1 MQKINL
7 KKTTK
12 EQMLNMLETAWQAN
26 AGANEE
32 IAALSKRIEE
42 QNDAL
47 AKCVAEKN
55 ELRDQA
61 RDATGNAEYWH
72 GRFNNAFN
80 VTEVQ
85 RQRIKKDADELR
97 RERVNVET
105 MTNQKNAAI
114 AESKDLRMK
123 LADTEAALGRVNAEI
138 TYSVTEKNELNAKI
152 KQLDGERHYYK
163 SRSDELDH
171 YKNLLRNANEE
182 CARIRAELEKARC
195 EREDWAQRSVW
206 QFNHPWRNLW
216 EWFKR
221 KLKMA

>member
-32 IAALSKRIEE
+32 IAVLSKRIEE

-85 RQRIKKDADELR
+85 RQRIKEDADELR
-97 RERVNVET
+97 RERVNAET
-105 MTNQKNAAI
+105 MTNQRDAAI
-114 AESKDLRMK
+114 AENKGLRTK
-123 LADTEAALGRVNAEI
+123 LADTEAALGRANSEMAVLRHDLTCEQES
-138 TYSVTEKNELNAKI
+138 SVHLASVCRW
-152 KQLDGERHYYK
+152 L
-163 SRSDELDH
+163 SD
-171 YKNLLRNANEE
+171 
-182 CARIRAELEKARC
+182 
-195 EREDWAQRSVW
+195 
-206 QFNHPWRNLW
+206 HPWRNLW
-216 EWFKR
+216 AWVKR
-221 KLKMA
+221 KLGCA

>member
-12 EQMLNMLETAWQAN
+12 KQMLNMLETAWQAN

-61 RDATGNAEYWH
+61 RDARGNAEYWH
-72 GRFNNAFN
+72 GRFNNAFG

-85 RQRIKKDADELR
+85 RQRIKEDAEELR
-97 RERVNVET
+97 RERVNAET
-105 MTNQKNAAI
+105 MPDQRNAAI
-114 AESKDLRMK
+114 AENKDLRTK
-123 LADTEAALGRVNAEI
+123 LADTEAALGKANSEMAVLRHDLTCEQES
-138 TYSVTEKNELNAKI
+138 SVHLAS
-152 KQLDGERHYYK
+152 LCRW
-163 SRSDELDH
+163 RSD
-171 YKNLLRNANEE
+171 
-182 CARIRAELEKARC
+182 
-195 EREDWAQRSVW
+195 
-206 QFNHPWRNLW
+206 HPWRNLLAWW
-216 EWFKR
+216 ER
-221 KLKMA
+221 KLGCVK

>member
-1 MQKINL
+1 MVKLRIKELRQKKGMSQTDLAKAMNISPVAVSRWEL
-7 KKTTK
+7 GFTLPTTDK
-12 EQMLNMLETAWQAN
+12 LPQLAMLNMLETAWQAN

-32 IAALSKRIEE
+32 IAVLSKRIEE

-85 RQRIKKDADELR
+85 RKRIKEDADELR

-105 MTNQKNAAI
+105 MTNQRNAAI
-114 AESKDLRMK
+114 AESKDLRTK
-123 LADTEAALGRVNAEI
+123 LADTEAALGRANAEASRL
-138 TYSVTEKNELNAKI
+138 THDLTVAKNVGVQYASAFKYAVE
-152 KQLDGERHYYK
+152 
-163 SRSDELDH
+163 
-171 YKNLLRNANEE
+171 
-182 CARIRAELEKARC
+182 
-195 EREDWAQRSVW
+195 
-206 QFNHPWRNLW
+206 HPFENLW
-216 EWFKR
+216 KWVER
-221 KLKMA
+221 KLRWAE

>member
-12 EQMLNMLETAWQAN
+12 AQMLNMLETAWQAN

-72 GRFNNAFN
+72 GRFNNAYN

-85 RQRIKKDADELR
+85 RQRIKEDAEELR

-105 MTNQKNAAI
+105 MTNQRDAAI
-114 AESKDLRMK
+114 AESKDWRTK
-123 LADTEAALGRVNAEI
+123 LADTEAALGRANDDLAFKGTVIDVMRDRQYNAE
-138 TYSVTEKNELNAKI
+138 
-152 KQLDGERHYYK
+152 R
-163 SRSDELDH
+163 
-171 YKNLLRNANEE
+171 
-182 CARIRAELEKARC
+182 RADYAEA
-195 EREDWAQRSVW
+195 
-206 QFNHPWRNLW
+206 HPWRNLW
-216 EWFKR
+216 AWVKR
-221 KLKMA
+221 KLGGKAWK

>member
-12 EQMLNMLETAWQAN
+12 EQMLNMLETARQAN

-32 IAALSKRIEE
+32 IATLSKRIEE

-85 RQRIKKDADELR
+85 RQRIKEDADELR

-105 MTNQKNAAI
+105 MTGQRNAAI
-114 AESKDLRMK
+114 AENKDLRTK
-123 LADTEAALGRVNAEI
+123 LADTEAALGKANSEMAVLRHDLTCEQES
-138 TYSVTEKNELNAKI
+138 SVHLALVCRW
-152 KQLDGERHYYK
+152 Q
-163 SRSDELDH
+163 SD
-171 YKNLLRNANEE
+171 
-182 CARIRAELEKARC
+182 
-195 EREDWAQRSVW
+195 
-206 QFNHPWRNLW
+206 HPWRNLW
-216 EWFKR
+216 AWVKR
-221 KLKMA
+221 KLGCAE

>member
-61 RDATGNAEYWH
+61 RDATSNAEYWH
-72 GRFNNAFN
+72 GRYNNAYN

-85 RQRIKKDADELR
+85 RQRIKEDAEELR

-105 MTNQKNAAI
+105 MTNQRDAAI
-114 AESKDLRMK
+114 AESKDLRTK
-123 LADTEAALGRVNAEI
+123 LADTEAALGKANAEVSQL
-138 TYSVTEKNELNAKI
+138 THELSAMKKAGIQNASAFKYAV
-152 KQLDGERHYYK
+152 E
-163 SRSDELDH
+163 
-171 YKNLLRNANEE
+171 
-182 CARIRAELEKARC
+182 
-195 EREDWAQRSVW
+195 
-206 QFNHPWRNLW
+206 HPFENLW
-216 EWFKR
+216 KWVKR
-221 KLKMA
+221 KLRWAE

>member
-26 AGANEE
+26 TGANEE

-85 RQRIKKDADELR
+85 RQRIKEDADELR

-105 MTNQKNAAI
+105 MTNQRNAAL
-114 AESKDLRMK
+114 AESKDLRTK
-123 LADTEAALGRVNAEI
+123 LADTEAALGR
-138 TYSVTEKNELNAKI
+138 
-152 KQLDGERHYYK
+152 
-163 SRSDELDH
+163 
-171 YKNLLRNANEE
+171 ANS
-182 CARIRAELEKARC
+182 EKAVLRHDLTC
-195 EREDWAQRSVW
+195 EQESSVHLASVCRW
-206 QFNHPWRNLW
+206 LSDHPWRNLW
-216 EWFKR
+216 AWVKQ
-221 KLKMA
+221 KLFW

>member
-55 ELRDQA
+55 ELR
-61 RDATGNAEYWH
+61 
-72 GRFNNAFN
+72 
-80 VTEVQ
+80 
-85 RQRIKKDADELR
+85 

-105 MTNQKNAAI
+105 MTNQRNAAI
-114 AESKDLRMK
+114 AESKDLRTK
-123 LADTEAALGRVNAEI
+123 LADTEVALGRANGEMAVLRHDLTCEQES
-138 TYSVTEKNELNAKI
+138 SVHLASVCRW
-152 KQLDGERHYYK
+152 L
-163 SRSDELDH
+163 SD
-171 YKNLLRNANEE
+171 
-182 CARIRAELEKARC
+182 
-195 EREDWAQRSVW
+195 
-206 QFNHPWRNLW
+206 HPWRNLW
-216 EWFKR
+216 AWAKR
-221 KLKMA
+221 KLGWVE

>member
-12 EQMLNMLETAWQAN
+12 EQMLNMLEKAWQAN
-26 AGANEE
+26 AGAADD

-85 RQRIKKDADELR
+85 RQRIKEDAEELR

-105 MTNQKNAAI
+105 MTNQRNAAL
-114 AESKDLRMK
+114 AESKDLRTK
-123 LADTEAALGRVNAEI
+123 LADTEAALGRANSEMAVLRHDLTCKQES
-138 TYSVTEKNELNAKI
+138 SV
-152 KQLDGERHYYK
+152 HFV
-163 SRSDELDH
+163 
-171 YKNLLRNANEE
+171 
-182 CARIRAELEKARC
+182 
-195 EREDWAQRSVW
+195 SVCRW
-206 QFNHPWRNLW
+206 LVDHPWRNLW
-216 EWFKR
+216 AWAKR
-221 KLKMA
+221 KLGCAE

>member
-26 AGANEE
+26 AGADEE

-80 VTEVQ
+80 VTGVQ
-85 RQRIKKDADELR
+85 RQRIKEDADELR

-105 MTNQKNAAI
+105 MTNQRNAAI
-114 AESKDLRMK
+114 AESKDLRTK
-123 LADTEAALGRVNAEI
+123 LADTEAALERANDECAFKQEALNVMRNKRYNAE
-138 TYSVTEKNELNAKI
+138 
-152 KQLDGERHYYK
+152 QR
-163 SRSDELDH
+163 
-171 YKNLLRNANEE
+171 ANY
-182 CARIRAELEKARC
+182 AEA
-195 EREDWAQRSVW
+195 
-206 QFNHPWRNLW
+206 HPWRTLW
-216 EWFKR
+216 AWAKR
-221 KLKMA
+221 KAARHE

>member
-32 IAALSKRIEE
+32 IAALSERIEE

-61 RDATGNAEYWH
+61 RDARGNAEYWH
-72 GRFNNAFN
+72 GRFNNAYN

-85 RQRIKKDADELR
+85 RQRIKEDAEELR

-105 MTNQKNAAI
+105 ITNQRNAAI
-114 AESKDLRMK
+114 AESEDLRTK
-123 LADTEAALGRVNAEI
+123 LADTEAALGKANSEMAVLRHDLTCEQES
-138 TYSVTEKNELNAKI
+138 SVHLASVC
-152 KQLDGERHYYK
+152 RW
-163 SRSDELDH
+163 RSD
-171 YKNLLRNANEE
+171 
-182 CARIRAELEKARC
+182 
-195 EREDWAQRSVW
+195 
-206 QFNHPWRNLW
+206 HPWRNLW
-216 EWFKR
+216 AWVKR
-221 KLKMA
+221 KLGCVK

>member
-61 RDATGNAEYWH
+61 RDAMGNAEYWH
-72 GRFNNAFN
+72 GRYNNAFN
-80 VTEVQ
+80 ITEVQ
-85 RQRIKKDADELR
+85 RKRIKEDADELR

-105 MTNQKNAAI
+105 MTNQRNAAL
-114 AESKDLRMK
+114 AESKDLRTK
-123 LADTEAALGRVNAEI
+123 VADTEAVLGRANSEMAVLRHDLTCEQES
-138 TYSVTEKNELNAKI
+138 SVHLASVCRW
-152 KQLDGERHYYK
+152 L
-163 SRSDELDH
+163 SD
-171 YKNLLRNANEE
+171 
-182 CARIRAELEKARC
+182 
-195 EREDWAQRSVW
+195 
-206 QFNHPWRNLW
+206 HPWRNLW
-216 EWFKR
+216 AWAKR
-221 KLKMA
+221 KLGCA

>member
-32 IAALSKRIEE
+32 IVALSKRIEE

-85 RQRIKKDADELR
+85 RQRIKEDADELR

-114 AESKDLRMK
+114 AENKDLRTK
-123 LADTEAALGRVNAEI
+123 LADTEAALGRANSEMAVLRHDLTCEQES
-138 TYSVTEKNELNAKI
+138 SVHLASVC
-152 KQLDGERHYYK
+152 RW
-163 SRSDELDH
+163 RSD
-171 YKNLLRNANEE
+171 
-182 CARIRAELEKARC
+182 
-195 EREDWAQRSVW
+195 
-206 QFNHPWRNLW
+206 HPWRNLW
-216 EWFKR
+216 AWAKR
-221 KLKMA
+221 KLGCAE

>member
-12 EQMLNMLETAWQAN
+12 EQMLNMLEKAWQAN
-26 AGANEE
+26 AEAADD

-72 GRFNNAFN
+72 GRYNNAYN

-85 RQRIKKDADELR
+85 RQRIKEDADELR

-105 MTNQKNAAI
+105 MTDQRNAAI
-114 AESKDLRMK
+114 AESKDLRTK
-123 LADTEAALGRVNAEI
+123 LADTEAALGKANSEMAVLRHDLTCEQES
-138 TYSVTEKNELNAKI
+138 SVHLASVC
-152 KQLDGERHYYK
+152 RW
-163 SRSDELDH
+163 RSD
-171 YKNLLRNANEE
+171 
-182 CARIRAELEKARC
+182 
-195 EREDWAQRSVW
+195 
-206 QFNHPWRNLW
+206 HPWRNLW
-216 EWFKR
+216 AWVKR
-221 KLKMA
+221 KLGCAE

>member
-12 EQMLNMLETAWQAN
+12 EQMLNMLEKAWNAN
-26 AGANEE
+26 AGAADD

-61 RDATGNAEYWH
+61 RDATGDAEYWR

-85 RQRIKKDADELR
+85 RQRMKEDAEELR

-114 AESKDLRMK
+114 AENKDLRTK
-123 LADTEAALGRVNAEI
+123 LADTEAALGKANAEVSRL
-138 TYSVTEKNELNAKI
+138 THELSAMK
-152 KQLDGERHYYK
+152 
-163 SRSDELDH
+163 
-171 YKNLLRNANEE
+171 
-182 CARIRAELEKARC
+182 KAGVQYASAFKYAV
-195 EREDWAQRSVW
+195 E
-206 QFNHPWRNLW
+206 HPFENLW
-216 EWFKR
+216 KWVER
-221 KLKMA
+221 KLRWAE

>member
-26 AGANEE
+26 AGADEE

-85 RQRIKKDADELR
+85 RQRIKEDAEELR
-97 RERVNVET
+97 RERVNAET
-105 MTNQKNAAI
+105 MTNQRNAAI
-114 AESKDLRMK
+114 AENKDLRTK
-123 LADTEAALGRVNAEI
+123 LADTEAALGRAKSEMAVLRHDLTCEQES
-138 TYSVTEKNELNAKI
+138 SVHLASVCRW
-152 KQLDGERHYYK
+152 L
-163 SRSDELDH
+163 SD
-171 YKNLLRNANEE
+171 
-182 CARIRAELEKARC
+182 
-195 EREDWAQRSVW
+195 
-206 QFNHPWRNLW
+206 HPWRNLW
-216 EWFKR
+216 AWVMR
-221 KLKMA
+221 KLGCV

>member
-12 EQMLNMLETAWQAN
+12 KQMLNMLETAWQAN

-61 RDATGNAEYWH
+61 RDARGNAEYWH
-72 GRFNNAFN
+72 GRFNNAFG

-85 RQRIKKDADELR
+85 RQSIKEDAEELR
-97 RERVNVET
+97 RERVNAET
-105 MTNQKNAAI
+105 MPDQRNAAI
-114 AESKDLRMK
+114 AENKDLRTK
-123 LADTEAALGRVNAEI
+123 LADTEAALGKANSEMAVLRHDLTCEQES
-138 TYSVTEKNELNAKI
+138 SVHLAS
-152 KQLDGERHYYK
+152 LCRW
-163 SRSDELDH
+163 RSD
-171 YKNLLRNANEE
+171 
-182 CARIRAELEKARC
+182 
-195 EREDWAQRSVW
+195 
-206 QFNHPWRNLW
+206 HPWRNLW
-216 EWFKR
+216 AWWER
-221 KLKMA
+221 KLGCVK

>member
-85 RQRIKKDADELR
+85 RQRIKEDADELR

-105 MTNQKNAAI
+105 MTNQRNAAI
-114 AESKDLRMK
+114 AENKDLRTK
-123 LADTEAALGRVNAEI
+123 LADTEAALGKANAEASRL
-138 TYSVTEKNELNAKI
+138 TVVCRQVEEERDYMHQQWSNAE
-152 KQLDGERHYYK
+152 QR
-163 SRSDELDH
+163 
-171 YKNLLRNANEE
+171 ANY
-182 CARIRAELEKARC
+182 AEAH
-195 EREDWAQRSVW
+195 A
-206 QFNHPWRNLW
+206 WRNLW
-216 EWFKR
+216 ARIKG
-221 KLKMA
+221 KLGRA

>member
-61 RDATGNAEYWH
+61 RDATRNAEYWH
-72 GRFNNAFN
+72 EQFNNAFN
-80 VTEVQ
+80 VTEIQ
-85 RQRIKKDADELR
+85 SKRIKKDAEELR

-105 MTNQKNAAI
+105 MTNQRDAAI
-114 AESKDLRMK
+114 AESKDLRTK
-123 LADTEAALGRVNAEI
+123 LADTEETLGKANAEASRL
-138 TYSVTEKNELNAKI
+138 TVVCRQVEEERDYMHQQWSNAE
-152 KQLDGERHYYK
+152 QR
-163 SRSDELDH
+163 
-171 YKNLLRNANEE
+171 ANY
-182 CARIRAELEKARC
+182 AEAH
-195 EREDWAQRSVW
+195 A
-206 QFNHPWRNLW
+206 WRNLW
-216 EWFKR
+216 AWIKG
-221 KLKMA
+221 KLGCA

>member
-32 IAALSKRIEE
+32 IAVLSKRIEE

-85 RQRIKKDADELR
+85 RKRIKEDADELR

-105 MTNQKNAAI
+105 MTNQRNAAI
-114 AESKDLRMK
+114 AESKDLRTK
-123 LADTEAALGRVNAEI
+123 LADTEAALGRANDGLAFKGKVIDVMRDKRYNAE
-138 TYSVTEKNELNAKI
+138 
-152 KQLDGERHYYK
+152 QR
-163 SRSDELDH
+163 
-171 YKNLLRNANEE
+171 ANY
-182 CARIRAELEKARC
+182 AEA
-195 EREDWAQRSVW
+195 
-206 QFNHPWRNLW
+206 HPWRNLW
-216 EWFKR
+216 AWFKR
-221 KLKMA
+221 KLVRHE

>member
-26 AGANEE
+26 AGADEE

-61 RDATGNAEYWH
+61 RNAMGNAGYWH
-72 GRFNNAFN
+72 GRFNNALTI
-80 VTEVQ
+80 TEAQ
-85 RQRIKKDADELR
+85 RRRIKEDAEELR

-105 MTNQKNAAI
+105 MTNQRDAAI
-114 AESKDLRMK
+114 AESKDLRTK
-123 LADTEAALGRVNAEI
+123 LADTEAALGRANAEI
-138 TYSVTEKNELNAKI
+138 TYSVTEKNT
-152 KQLDGERHYYK
+152 
-163 SRSDELDH
+163 
-171 YKNLLRNANEE
+171 LRNYVKKMVDRAAFE
-182 CARIRAELEKARC
+182 CGRADYAEA
-195 EREDWAQRSVW
+195 
-206 QFNHPWRNLW
+206 HPWCNLW
-216 EWFKR
+216 AWFKR
-221 KLKMA
+221 KVARHE

>member
-12 EQMLNMLETAWQAN
+12 EQMLKMLETAWQAN

-61 RDATGNAEYWH
+61 RDAAGNAEYWH
-72 GRFNNAFN
+72 GWFNNAYN

-85 RQRIKKDADELR
+85 RQRIKEDADELR

-105 MTNQKNAAI
+105 MTNQRNAAI
-114 AESKDLRMK
+114 AESKDLRTK
-123 LADTEAALGRVNAEI
+123 LADTEAALRKANSEMAVLRHDLTCEQES
-138 TYSVTEKNELNAKI
+138 SVHLASVCRW
-152 KQLDGERHYYK
+152 L
-163 SRSDELDH
+163 SD
-171 YKNLLRNANEE
+171 
-182 CARIRAELEKARC
+182 
-195 EREDWAQRSVW
+195 
-206 QFNHPWRNLW
+206 HPWRNLW
-216 EWFKR
+216 AWLKR
-221 KLKMA
+221 KLGSVK

>member
-12 EQMLNMLETAWQAN
+12 EQILNMLETAWQAN

-61 RDATGNAEYWH
+61 RDARGNAEYWH

-85 RQRIKKDADELR
+85 RQRIKEDADELR

-105 MTNQKNAAI
+105 MTNQRNAAI
-114 AESKDLRMK
+114 AESKDLRTK
-123 LADTEAALGRVNAEI
+123 LADTEAALGRANAEVAELKAGRAQQTKEI
-138 TYSVTEKNELNAKI
+138 FEWQGSAQALHDDLLNAR
-152 KQLDGERHYYK
+152 DR
-163 SRSDELDH
+163 
-171 YKNLLRNANEE
+171 ANY
-182 CARIRAELEKARC
+182 AEA
-195 EREDWAQRSVW
+195 
-206 QFNHPWRNLW
+206 HPWRNLW
-216 EWFKR
+216 AWVKR
-221 KLKMA
+221 EAARHE

>member
-12 EQMLNMLETAWQAN
+12 QQMLNMLETAWQAN

-32 IAALSKRIEE
+32 IDALSKRIEE

-61 RDATGNAEYWH
+61 RDATSNAKYWH
-72 GRFNNAFN
+72 GRFNNAYN

-85 RQRIKKDADELR
+85 RQRIKEDADELR

-105 MTNQKNAAI
+105 MTNQRDAAI
-114 AESKDLRMK
+114 AESKDLRTK
-123 LADTEAALGRVNAEI
+123 LADTEAALGKANSEMAVLRHDLTCEQES
-138 TYSVTEKNELNAKI
+138 SVHLASVCRW
-152 KQLDGERHYYK
+152 L
-163 SRSDELDH
+163 SD
-171 YKNLLRNANEE
+171 
-182 CARIRAELEKARC
+182 
-195 EREDWAQRSVW
+195 
-206 QFNHPWRNLW
+206 HPWRNLW
-216 EWFKR
+216 AWVKR
-221 KLKMA
+221 KLGCAE

>member
-12 EQMLNMLETAWQAN
+12 EQMLNMLEKAWNAN
-26 AGANEE
+26 AGAADD

-55 ELRDQA
+55 ELRDQV

-72 GRFNNAFN
+72 GRFNNAYN

-85 RQRIKKDADELR
+85 RQRIKEDADELR

-105 MTNQKNAAI
+105 MTDQRNAAI
-114 AESKDLRMK
+114 AESKDLRTK
-123 LADTEAALGRVNAEI
+123 LADTEAALVRANSEMAVLRHDLTCKQES
-138 TYSVTEKNELNAKI
+138 SVHLASVCRW
-152 KQLDGERHYYK
+152 Q
-163 SRSDELDH
+163 SD
-171 YKNLLRNANEE
+171 
-182 CARIRAELEKARC
+182 
-195 EREDWAQRSVW
+195 
-206 QFNHPWRNLW
+206 HPWWNLW
-216 EWFKR
+216 AWVKR
-221 KLKMA
+221 KLGCAE